1 MPFIYLI
8 SPILFLFLNLN
19 FVNVKINEKNILF
32 QNNKPISVVGF
43 SRFDMI
49 FVEFSEPVVKMT
61 LVIRVLSKVVL
72 GYPPMWKSQIYI
84 HYSFLTF
91 ICQQHILSTHS
102 NVHSVHKWKQ
112 LGGIMLVIIIY
123 SFNKNHYPLMKY
135 CIFILLS
142 LLF

>member
-72 GYPPMWKSQIYI
+72 GYPPM
-84 HYSFLTF
+84 
-91 ICQQHILSTHS
+91 
-102 NVHSVHKWKQ
+102 
-112 LGGIMLVIIIY
+112 
-123 SFNKNHYPLMKY
+123 
-135 CIFILLS
+135 
-142 LLF
+142 